1 MIQLLGC
8 LLTMGIIL
16 WITVCVL
23 LIIDDKGDK

>member
-8 LLTMGIIL
+8 LLAMGVIL

-23 LIIDDKGDK
+23 LFVEDKGDK

>member
-8 LLTMGIIL
+8 LLAMAIIL
-16 WITVCVL
+16 WIIVCVL